1 MRPMFWRKIAAIV
14 ILSVFFISGS
24 SGSAST
30 GLVPPGKY
38 PPGPI
43 YKAEDLPELAG
54 KPLKLP
60 AYLVG
65 DFLYVGKVD
74 GKDSFATFTSLTP
87 LRLGNTA
94 VIIAFH
100 RNFPAGLVPGRA
112 IKVPKRAPIAL
123 TAVTRA
129 KDGKIIAFGENIFI
143 VE

>member
-1 MRPMFWRKIAAIV
+1 MRLMFWRKIAAIV
-14 ILSVFFISGS
+14 ILSVFFISAS

-30 GLVPPGKY
+30 ALVPPGKY

-43 YKAEDLPELAG
+43 YKAEDLPGLVD

-65 DFLYVGKVD
+65 NFPYVGKVD
-74 GKDSFATFTSLTP
+74 GKDSFASFTSPP

-112 IKVPKRAPIAL
+112 IKADKREPIAL
-123 TAVTRA
+123 TSVTRA
-129 KDGKIIAFGENIFI
+129 KDGKIIAFGENIFND
-143 VE
+143 